1 MTAFV
6 HVLFFGVLSCRACEP
21 FNDSSF
27 KCLENRELEHYELL
41 KMVCVSVCLSDRQ
54 VPVRCE
60 GGALFY
66 DEERF
71 SKGSSVVLEVN
82 DDSPAQSVE
91 HKTASVFALA
101 LFAKTFQ
108 LKRSPCFLV
117 CLSQG
122 RDNRDQHRRGLVQAH
137 RWH

>member
-6 HVLFFGVLSCRACEP
+6 HVLFLECYLVVPVNHLMTEVSNVL
-21 FNDSSF
+21 
-27 KCLENRELEHYELL
+27 KTELEHYELL

-108 LKRSPCFLV
+108 LKWSPCFLV